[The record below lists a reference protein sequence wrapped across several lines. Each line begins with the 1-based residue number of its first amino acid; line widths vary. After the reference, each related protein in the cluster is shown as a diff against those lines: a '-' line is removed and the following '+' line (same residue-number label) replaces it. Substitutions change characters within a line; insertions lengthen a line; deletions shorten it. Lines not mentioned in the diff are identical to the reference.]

1 MFCEN
6 CKINFDT
13 DTGSCPLCFEKIGD
27 PKYEDR
33 LFPPRPKTITRK
45 AMGEF
50 NKAYFFA
57 TVVISGVLGVINY
70 FATKR
75 LTWSLLVLSC
85 LVYLYALVRNTILA
99 KSEIAAKTLIQAV
112 LMSLFL
118 YAIDYFATD
127 NIMWSLKYAVPFL
140 LVASTL
146 LLTILALS
154 NKRKWRD
161 FTLSVLFM
169 ALVGFVPFV
178 LYLTG
183 VINVF
188 WPSLI
193 AFLYSAATVMGMLI
207 FHHQKLTNEIK
218 KSLHI

>member
-1 MFCEN
+1 MYCEN

-13 DTGSCPLCFEKIGD
+13 DTGSCPLCFERFGE
-27 PKYEDR
+27 PRYESR

-45 AMGEF
+45 AMGAF
-50 NKAYFFA
+50 SKAYFFA
-57 TVVISGVLGVINY
+57 TLVISVVLGIIN
-70 FATKR
+70 FLAIKR
-75 LTWSLLVLSC
+75 LTWSLLVLTC
-85 LVYLYALVRNTILA
+85 LIYLYVLIRNTILA
-99 KSEIAAKTLIQAV
+99 KSEIAAKTLFQAV

-118 YAIDYFATD
+118 YSIDYFATD
-127 NIMWSLKYAVPFL
+127 NKMWSLKYAIPFL

-146 LLTILALS
+146 LLTILAVS

-178 LYLTG
+178 LYLVK
-183 VINVF
+183 VIDVF

-193 AFLYSAATVMGMLI
+193 AFLLSGFTVIGMLL
-207 FHHQKLTNEIK
+207 FHHKKLTNEIK
-218 KSLHI
+218 KNFHI